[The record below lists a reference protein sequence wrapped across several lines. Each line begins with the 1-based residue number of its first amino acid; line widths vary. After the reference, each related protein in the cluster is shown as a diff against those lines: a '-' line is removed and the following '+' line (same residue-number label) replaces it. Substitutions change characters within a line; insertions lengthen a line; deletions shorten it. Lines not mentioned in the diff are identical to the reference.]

1 MNMISAA
8 VLLSTVPAAG
18 QAAFGH
24 WTEDEAGMPAYH
36 YTGTIPFAAEDEYGN
51 PSNLPADPY
60 FLLGNYRLSL
70 VTHVSGIFQLVT
82 AERMWARVNAD
93 EILPDYGSNHAI
105 LTVDSA
111 GRHEIVE
118 LVGLNSAAADPG
130 IASRQFGIG
139 FARYDYSLGNGITCT
154 RLISVRPSPSFKPQQ
169 GITVNGE
176 VVFPGYYVIES
187 NVVRLSDVI
196 ARTGGCTE
204 DAKGKGGP
212 VSSRMI
218 RSRRGV
224 LRVAVPDTYQYP

>member
-8 VLLSTVPAAG
+8 VLLCTVPAAG

-36 YTGTIPFAAEDEYGN
+36 YTGTLPFAATDEYGN

-70 VTHVSGIFQLVT
+70 VTHVSGIFQIVT

-139 FARYDYSLGNGITCT
+139 FARYDYSLGNGITQRFS
-154 RLISVRPSPSFKPQQ
+154 RL
-169 GITVNGE
+169 
-176 VVFPGYYVIES
+176 PGYCCRE
-187 NVVRLSDVI
+187 
-196 ARTGGCTE
+196 E
-204 DAKGKGGP
+204 
-212 VSSRMI
+212 
-218 RSRRGV
+218 RRG
-224 LRVAVPDTYQYP
+224 YPCEDFLQGGAAGELCVYGNADGSAADQTFRLFL